1 MLRSTML
8 RRSRCN
14 TGKAFFCSDTF
25 SILGAARL
33 ENQAP
38 SLSRNEAGASRL
50 NHLSSYQLSRIVP
63 PNIGRYSF
71 KSHLA
76 ELACSRNSS

>member
-38 SLSRNEAGASRL
+38 SLSRNEAGAHASITFPRI
-50 NHLSSYQLSRIVP
+50 NYQESHRRILVG
-63 PNIGRYSF
+63 IAS
-71 KSHLA
+71 KA
-76 ELACSRNSS
+76 T

>member
-38 SLSRNEAGASRL
+38 SLSRNEAGA
-50 NHLSSYQLSRIVP
+50 Y
-63 PNIGRYSF
+63 
-71 KSHLA
+71 A
-76 ELACSRNSS
+76 

>member
-1 MLRSTML
+1 ML

-14 TGKAFFCSDTF
+14 TGKAFFSSDTF

-38 SLSRNEAGASRL
+38 SLSRNEARAYASITFPRIDYQE
-50 NHLSSYQLSRIVP
+50 SYRRILVG
-63 PNIGRYSF
+63 IAL
-71 KSHLA
+71 KA
-76 ELACSRNSS
+76 T

>member
-38 SLSRNEAGASRL
+38 SLSRNEAGAYASITFPRI
-50 NHLSSYQLSRIVP
+50 NYQKSYRRILVG
-63 PNIGRYSF
+63 IAS
-71 KSHLA
+71 KA
-76 ELACSRNSS
+76 T